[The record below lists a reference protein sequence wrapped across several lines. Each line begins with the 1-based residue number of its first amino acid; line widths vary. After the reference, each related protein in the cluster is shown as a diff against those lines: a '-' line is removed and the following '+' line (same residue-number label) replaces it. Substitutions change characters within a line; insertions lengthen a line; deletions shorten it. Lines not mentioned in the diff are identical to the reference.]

1 MVASTQSL
9 SKRGIALSKR
19 LTSRKG
25 ISPILAT
32 LLLVVIAVGAV
43 VVTYAWVITF
53 TGTQTTTAG
62 KMIKFDSA
70 SIDAASDNVT
80 IYVRNWGTEHVTIDT
95 VYIEGAN
102 YTRSVDQTWPMSIP
116 VDGVVE
122 VTLSAGGLP
131 DFEQGST
138 YRVKVTGPGVSW
150 EERIKA
156 L

>member
-1 MVASTQSL
+1 L
-9 SKRGIALSKR
+9 SKRGISLSRK
-19 LTSRKG
+19 LASRKG

-43 VVTYAWVITF
+43 VITYAWVITF

-70 SIDAASDNVT
+70 SIDAASDNVI

-95 VYIEGAN
+95 VYINGVN
-102 YTRSVDQTWPMSIP
+102 RTQSVDQAWPMSIP
-116 VDGVVE
+116 IDGVVE
-122 VTLSAGGLP
+122 VTLSGGGLP
-131 DFEQGST
+131 DFRQGST
-138 YRVKVTGPGVSW
+138 YRVKAAGPGVSW
-150 EERIKA
+150 EESVKA